1 MTTDTSSTIGESQHK
16 PKVSSFQATLPRLQG
31 AGVRTRQGPSH
42 WNQFEAF
49 LNINAFFN
57 GLSYVMTNVM
67 AAAEPRAKYILLTD
81 VVPVDEGRYKFHNRS
96 DTCLLSPV
104 IPQPFHF

>member
-1 MTTDTSSTIGESQHK
+1 
-16 PKVSSFQATLPRLQG
+16 
-31 AGVRTRQGPSH
+31 
-42 WNQFEAF
+42 
-49 LNINAFFN
+49 
-57 GLSYVMTNVM
+57 MTNVM

-96 DTCLLSPV
+96 DTCLLCPV

>member
-1 MTTDTSSTIGESQHK
+1 MSGLGKARHIGINLK
-16 PKVSSFQATLPRLQG
+16 PIILNV
-31 AGVRTRQGPSH
+31 
-42 WNQFEAF
+42 NAF
-49 LNINAFFN
+49 LI

-96 DTCLLSPV
+96 DTCLL
-104 IPQPFHF
+104 

>member
-1 MTTDTSSTIGESQHK
+1 
-16 PKVSSFQATLPRLQG
+16 
-31 AGVRTRQGPSH
+31 
-42 WNQFEAF
+42 
-49 LNINAFFN
+49 
-57 GLSYVMTNVM
+57 MTNVM

-96 DTCLLSPV
+96 DTCLLSSV

>member
-1 MTTDTSSTIGESQHK
+1 MSGLGRSRHIGINLK
-16 PKVSSFQATLPRLQG
+16 PS
-31 AGVRTRQGPSH
+31 
-42 WNQFEAF
+42 